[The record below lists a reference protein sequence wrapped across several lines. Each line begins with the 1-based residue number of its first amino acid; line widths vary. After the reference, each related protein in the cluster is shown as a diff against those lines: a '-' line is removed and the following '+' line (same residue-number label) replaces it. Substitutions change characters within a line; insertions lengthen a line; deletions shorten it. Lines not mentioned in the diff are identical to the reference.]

1 VDHTYDNQRT
11 HIVYYTLVDCNL
23 LTPLLWSDS
32 ASRGRSS
39 VARLLVKVVPA
50 CCRYICVLFYYKPN
64 LKWIAKLNTCMDLY
78 FASEDHVQPPFLL
91 KFLQQAGFTYLEF
104 TCYIHWGKC
113 TEMFNDILQYNR
125 HVVCSCRMQGG
136 KNAENSRRKIFIGG
150 LPSTVTENQLKEY
163 FSRYGH
169 VCSGFI

>member
-1 VDHTYDNQRT
+1 
-11 HIVYYTLVDCNL
+11 
-23 LTPLLWSDS
+23 
-32 ASRGRSS
+32 
-39 VARLLVKVVPA
+39 
-50 CCRYICVLFYYKPN
+50 
-64 LKWIAKLNTCMDLY
+64 
-78 FASEDHVQPPFLL
+78 
-91 KFLQQAGFTYLEF
+91 
-104 TCYIHWGKC
+104 
-113 TEMFNDILQYNR
+113 MFNDILQYNR